1 MRGILVRWL
10 INTVALL
17 ATASIIKGI
26 EVKGVWGALVAA
38 GVLGIVNA
46 FIRPVLILLTLPFNV
61 LTLGLLTFAFI
72 GLMLLRVAM
81 GVVGFGGHGVWAA
94 VVGSLL
100 LSLIS
105 GFISMVVTDR

>member
-1 MRGILVRWL
+1 M
-10 INTVALL
+10 
-17 ATASIIKGI
+17 
-26 EVKGVWGALVAA
+26 
-38 GVLGIVNA
+38 LGIVNA

-61 LTLGLLTFAFI
+61 LTLGLLTFAI
-72 GLMLLRVAM
+72 NGLMMLLVAK
-81 GVVGFGGHGVWAA
+81 VVDGFVVHGFWAA

>member
-61 LTLGLLTFAFI
+61 LTLGLLTFAI
-72 GLMLLRVAM
+72 NGLMMLLVAK
-81 GVVGFGGHGVWAA
+81 VVDGFVVHGFWAA
-94 VVGSLL
+94 VVGSML

>member
-61 LTLGLLTFAFI
+61 LTLGLLTFAI
-72 GLMLLRVAM
+72 NGLMMLLVAK
-81 GVVGFGGHGVWAA
+81 VVDGFVVHGFWAA

>member
-10 INTVALL
+10 INTAALL
-17 ATASIIKGI
+17 ATASLIKGI

-38 GVLGIVNA
+38 GVLGVVNA
-46 FIRPVLILLTLPFNV
+46 FIRPVLMLLTLPFNI
-61 LTLGLLTFAFI
+61 LTLGLLTFVI
-72 GLMLLRVAM
+72 NGLMMLLVAK
-81 GVVGFGGHGVWAA
+81 VVDGFVVHGFWAA